1 MKITEH
7 LQPVM
12 MKSLRNNQRLDLPG
26 TLRLYQTLK
35 GQILPCLYQVDSHL

>member
-1 MKITEH
+1 MKIIEH

-12 MKSLRNNQRLDLPG
+12 MKSLRNNQRLDLLG